1 MPKVIVNDRE
11 IEVPNGT
18 SALDAVFHAGYD
30 VPYFCSQ
37 EYLSPIGAC
46 RMCLVDAG
54 SPRKNP
60 DGTFIMDDATGKPKL
75 FFFPG
80 PVASCT
86 LAVSDGMV
94 IKTTTD
100 AVEKAQAGMMEF
112 TLLNHPLDC
121 PTCDKGGACELQDR
135 AYEYGYGEARFE
147 FTRRHADKH
156 HALSDFIVLDKERCI
171 HCKRCVRYFEEVPG
185 EEVLDFIER
194 GGHTY
199 IDSYQSEDL
208 AGASLGNFSGN
219 INDLCPVGAL
229 LDNVARFRGRNW
241 EYDRT
246 RTTDMTNADGSSI
259 WVDARTGRIER
270 IRSAHNAEVNEI
282 WINDAQRFGHEWVDA
297 DNRLRQ
303 PMVRRNGKLEP
314 ATFDEAVAAIQAKA
328 TSLVAKDMGVY
339 VGADIT
345 LEEGVALE
353 GFVKSIGASNVDH
366 FPRYSAPLGGS
377 PRATFND
384 LARADAIIVIGADLY
399 EESGTTYLRIE
410 ENLKGI
416 VSSDMTYNHGVPLAD
431 LRLKERMDRRR
442 NKLAVFAP
450 VPVQQMKHAGV
461 SGTYPLGG
469 ELELLG
475 QLLQAKNGAGSSV
488 EAVNAAG
495 KLLSSAKNAVIVLGS
510 YALAGDAEKVL
521 NAAKKLGGKLMPIP
535 AGANGA
541 GLETLNLVPSAG
553 GRAYGQWDGLRAA
566 FLSGVTPTKR
576 PKGLELLVVHTHAL
590 TGAALEAD
598 VVLAAST
605 AYEKRGT
612 TMNLEGRLLPL
623 AGAAVDAGE
632 STDLIGAL
640 QVLAE
645 ALNVKLE
652 VRGTRSA
659 QRLLS
664 DRLGVDVDKLEVA
677 GAFPA
682 KSQSARGAPVA
693 RGSDATG
700 DAVLLAPR
708 MWTERMLHSKRVR
721 DAIGKDVLTV
731 SHADAQRLNLRD
743 GFNVELEVNGK
754 ARDVTVRVIEAAT
767 VPTLPA
773 LEGELA
779 GAMAGVRIAVMA
791 GGDD

>member
-11 IEVPNGT
+11 IEVANGT
-18 SALDAVFHAGYD
+18 SALDAVFHAGFD
-30 VPYFCSQ
+30 VPYFCSN

-60 DGTFIMDDATGKPKL
+60 DGSFIMDDATGQPKL

-80 PVASCT
+80 PIASCT

-199 IDSYQSEDL
+199 IDSFQSEDL
-208 AGASLGNFSGN
+208 AGGELGNFSGN

-246 RTTDMTNADGSSI
+246 QTTDMTNADGSSI

-270 IRSAHNAEVNEI
+270 IRSAHNTEVNEI

-297 DNRLRQ
+297 DNRVRQ
-303 PMVRRNGKLEP
+303 PMVRKNGRLEV
-314 ATFDEAVAAIQAKA
+314 ATFDEAVAVIKAKIA
-328 TSLVAKDMGVY
+328 NLEKRDLGLYTS
-339 VGADIT
+339 ADIT

-353 GFVKSIGASNVDH
+353 VFASALGSANVDH
-366 FPRYSAPLGGS
+366 FPRYGAALGGS
-377 PRATFND
+377 TRATFGE
-384 LARADAIIVIGADLY
+384 LARADAVIVIGADLY
-399 EESGTTYLRIE
+399 EESGTAYLRIE
-410 ENLKGI
+410 ENMKG
-416 VSSDMTYNHGVPLAD
+416 VVTSDMTYNHGAPLAD

-442 NKLAVFAP
+442 GKLAVFAP
-450 VPVQQMKHAGV
+450 VAVQQMKHAGIKGV
-461 SGTYPLGG
+461 YGLGA
-469 ELELLG
+469 ELELLA
-475 QLLQAKNGAGSSV
+475 QILQAKNGAVSSND
-488 EAVNAAG
+488 AANAAG
-495 KLLSSAKNAVIVLGS
+495 KLLASAKNAVIVLGS
-510 YALAGDAEKVL
+510 FALAGDAEKVL
-521 NAAKKLGGKLMPIP
+521 AAARKLGGKLLPIP

-541 GLETLNLVPSAG
+541 GLETLNLIPAKN

-566 FLSGVTPTKR
+566 FISGSSLAKR
-576 PKGLELLVVHTHAL
+576 PKNLELLIYHTHVL

-598 VVLAAST
+598 VVLPAAT

-632 STDLIGAL
+632 SSDLIGAL

-645 ALNVKLE
+645 GLGVKLE

-659 QRLLS
+659 QRLLME
-664 DRLGVDVDKLEVA
+664 RLGVEVDKLPA
-677 GAFPA
+677 TGAFA
-682 KSQSARGAPVA
+682 TKAQSVKSAPIARA
-693 RGSDATG
+693 DASG
-700 DAVLLAPR
+700 DAVLLSPR
-708 MWTERMLHSKRVR
+708 MWSERMLQSARVR
-721 DAIGKDVLTV
+721 DAIGADALTLNA
-731 SHADAQRLNLRD
+731 SDAQRLGVRD
-743 GFNVELEVNGK
+743 GFTVELEVNGK
-754 ARDVTVRVIEAAT
+754 ARAATVRVLETAA

-779 GAMAGVRIAVMA
+779 GILSSVKIAVMA

>member
-60 DGTFIMDDATGKPKL
+60 DGTFIMDDATGQPKL

-86 LAVSDGMV
+86 LAVSEGMV

-199 IDSYQSEDL
+199 IDSFQSEDL
-208 AGASLGNFSGN
+208 AGGDLGNFSGN

-246 RTTDMTNADGSSI
+246 QTTDMTNADGASI

-270 IRSAHNAEVNEI
+270 IRAAHNAEVSEI

-328 TSLVAKDMGVY
+328 ATLEKKDLGVY

-353 GFVKSIGASNVDH
+353 AFVKSLGATNVDH
-366 FPRYSAPLGGS
+366 FPRYSSALGGAA
-377 PRATFND
+377 RATFPE
-384 LARADAIIVIGADLY
+384 LAKAGAIIVVGADLY
-399 EESGTTYLRIE
+399 EESGTAYLRIE

-416 VSSDMTYNHGVPLAD
+416 VSSDLTYNHGVPLAD
-431 LRLKERMDRRR
+431 LRLKERMDRKRS
-442 NKLAVFAP
+442 KLAVFAP
-450 VPVQQMKHAGV
+450 VPVQQMKHAGS

-469 ELELLG
+469 ELELLAAM
-475 QLLQAKNGAGSSV
+475 LQAKNGATSSN
-488 EAVNAAG
+488 EAANAAG
-495 KLLSSAKNAVIVLGS
+495 RLLAGAKNAVIVLGS

-521 NAAKKLGGKLMPIP
+521 AAARKLGGKVMPIP

-541 GLETLNLVPSAG
+541 GLETLDLVPAKG
-553 GRAYGQWDGLRAA
+553 ARAYGQWDGLRAA
-566 FLSGVTPTKR
+566 FISGAVPHKR
-576 PKGLELLVVHTHAL
+576 PKTLELLVVHTHVL
-590 TGAALEAD
+590 SGAALEAD
-598 VVLAAST
+598 VVLPAST

-632 STDLIGAL
+632 STDVIGAL

-645 ALNVKLE
+645 ALAVKLE
-652 VRGTRSA
+652 IRGTRSA
-659 QRLLS
+659 QRVLT
-664 DRLGVDVDKLEVA
+664 DRLGVDVDKLPVT

-682 KSQSARGAPVA
+682 KAQSVKSAPVPRDQA
-693 RGSDATG
+693 VG
-700 DAVLLAPR
+700 DTVLLSPR

-731 SHADAQRLNLRD
+731 NASDAQRLGVRD
-743 GFNVELEVNGK
+743 GFNIELEVNGK
-754 ARDVTVRVIEAAT
+754 ARDVSVRVLESAT

-779 GAMAGVRIAVMA
+779 GAMTGVRIAVMA

>member
-11 IEVPNGT
+11 IEVANGT
-18 SALDAVFHAGYD
+18 SALDAVFHAGFD
-30 VPYFCSQ
+30 VPYFCSN

-60 DGTFIMDDATGKPKL
+60 DGSFIMDDATGQPKL

-80 PVASCT
+80 PIASCT

-199 IDSYQSEDL
+199 IDSFQSEDL
-208 AGASLGNFSGN
+208 AGGELGNFSGN

-246 RTTDMTNADGSSI
+246 QTTDMTNSDGSSI

-270 IRSAHNAEVNEI
+270 IRSAHNTEVNEI

-297 DNRLRQ
+297 DNRVRQ
-303 PMVRRNGKLEP
+303 PMIRKNGKLEV
-314 ATFDEAVAAIQAKA
+314 ATFDEAVAVIKSKIS
-328 TSLVAKDMGVY
+328 SLEKRDLGLY
-339 VGADIT
+339 TGADIT

-353 GFVKSIGASNVDH
+353 SFAAALGAGNVDH
-366 FPRYSAPLGGS
+366 FPRYGAALGGS
-377 PRATFND
+377 PRATFGE

-399 EESGTTYLRIE
+399 EESGTAFLRIE
-410 ENLKGI
+410 ENLKG
-416 VSSDMTYNHGVPLAD
+416 VVTSDKTYNHGVALAD
-431 LRLKERMDRRR
+431 LRLKERMDRQPS
-442 NKLAVFAP
+442 KLAVFAP
-450 VPVQQMKHAGV
+450 ITVQQMKHAGIKGV
-461 SGTYPLGG
+461 YGLGA
-469 ELELLG
+469 ELELLA
-475 QLLQAKNGAGSSV
+475 QILQSKNGAVSSSD
-488 EAVNAAG
+488 AANAAG

-510 YALAGDAEKVL
+510 FALAGDAEKVL
-521 NAAKKLGGKLMPIP
+521 AAARKLGGKLLPIP

-541 GLETLNLVPSAG
+541 GLETLNLVPAKN
-553 GRAYGQWDGLRAA
+553 GRAYGEWDGLRAA
-566 FLSGVTPTKR
+566 FISGSSPAKR
-576 PKGLELLVVHTHAL
+576 PKNLELLVVHTHAL

-598 VVLAAST
+598 VVLPAAT

-632 STDLIGAL
+632 SSDLIGAL

-645 ALNVKLE
+645 GLGVKLE

-659 QRLLS
+659 QRILQE
-664 DRLGVDVDKLEVA
+664 RLGVEVDKLPTT
-677 GAFPA
+677 GAFATKAP
-682 KSQSARGAPVA
+682 SLNSAPIA
-693 RGSDATG
+693 RADASG

-708 MWTERMLHSKRVR
+708 MWSERMLQSARVR
-721 DAIGKDVLTV
+721 DAIGADALTLNA
-731 SHADAQRLNLRD
+731 SDAQRLGVRD
-743 GFNVELEVNGK
+743 GFQIELEVNGK
-754 ARDVTVRVIEAAT
+754 TRAAIVRVLETAA

-779 GAMAGVRIAVMA
+779 GILASVKIAVMA